1 MFIAIPLS
9 AEARDAVT
17 SLVASLPVPA
27 GRAVRWV
34 RFDGLHLTIR
44 FLGPTPSDRLGAV
57 GAAVAAVAAG
67 EWPFNVSIRGAGA
80 FPNLRRPRALWLGVD
95 EGTAELSRLSREAN
109 AALVAAGWS
118 TDDRPYRPHLTL
130 ARSDG
135 VRAGPATAS
144 ALIEA
149 ARGFTVTFT
158 ADRLVLFESLTGGGP
173 ARYEPMA
180 EHRLTGGPARRTA
193 AEA

>member
-1 MFIAIPLS
+1 VFIAIPLS

>member
-95 EGTAELSRLSREAN
+95 EGSADLSRLSREAN